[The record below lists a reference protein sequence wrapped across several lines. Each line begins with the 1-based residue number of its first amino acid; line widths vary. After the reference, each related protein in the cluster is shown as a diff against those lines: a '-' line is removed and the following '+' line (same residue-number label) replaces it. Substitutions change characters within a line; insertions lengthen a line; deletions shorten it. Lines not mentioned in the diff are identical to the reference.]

1 MAMLGQRP
9 PFSFGT
15 PFPGVSLASIQASAR
30 IAVLGEVNPFG

>member
-9 PFSFGT
+9 PFSFG